1 MSNTTNEPR
10 NELFSAAARSS
21 YLPPSMYGAW
31 SSLLLPQF
39 VPQTAPQPKIRQLNW
54 QLGELLGL
62 DFGPRGLKKH
72 GRHSACGCP
81 CLLN

>member
-1 MSNTTNEPR
+1 
-10 NELFSAAARSS
+10 
-21 YLPPSMYGAW
+21 
-31 SSLLLPQF
+31 LLLPQF

-72 GRHSACGCP
+72 GRHSAWVPLPAELKDTEGTGRTCIHIHHAGA
-81 CLLN
+81 